1 MQHLIRVMIT
11 TTMLCGVTACG
22 DADREPPPVED
33 TVFGD
38 MVETKQRA
46 KDGVDQA
53 METHKQQMEEAMKKQ
68 ESGE

>member
-1 MQHLIRVMIT
+1 MHHLIRAMMT
-11 TTMLCGVTACG
+11 TTMLCGIAACG

-38 MVETKQRA
+38 MVESKQRV
-46 KDGVDQA
+46 KDDVNQA